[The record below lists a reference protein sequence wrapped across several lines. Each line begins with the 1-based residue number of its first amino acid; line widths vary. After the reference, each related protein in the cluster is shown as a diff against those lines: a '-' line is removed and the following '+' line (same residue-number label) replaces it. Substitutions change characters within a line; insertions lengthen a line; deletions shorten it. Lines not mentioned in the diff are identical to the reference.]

1 MTTKEQFN
9 IINNFLEGTPVY
21 YRSKYNSDEFKWN
34 LVEKE
39 HQTVVNA
46 IDTVY
51 NSATYKALSNPET
64 GLYYQSSGYVLD
76 YLLKELQYGKL

>member
-1 MTTKEQFN
+1 MDFAKTIGVMNITQEQFD
-9 IINNFLEGTPVY
+9 IMVEGITSDLIY
-21 YRSKYNSDEFKWN
+21 Y

-39 HQTVVNA
+39 HQTLVTA

>member
-1 MTTKEQFN
+1 MNITQDQFE
-9 IINNFLEGTPVY
+9 IMVEGITSDLIY
-21 YRSKYNSDEFKWN
+21 Y

-51 NSATYKALSNPET
+51 NSATHKALSNPET

>member
-1 MTTKEQFN
+1 MNITHDQFE
-9 IINNFLEGTPVY
+9 IMVEGITSDLIY
-21 YRSKYNSDEFKWN
+21 Y

>member
-1 MTTKEQFN
+1 MNITQDQFE
-9 IINNFLEGTPVY
+9 IMVEGITSDLIY
-21 YRSKYNSDEFKWN
+21 Y

-76 YLLKELQYGKL
+76 YLDRKSVV